1 MGLRCGGYA
10 TGEVVVLGRGLHKIA
25 EWIGSGTLK
34 FIKPLGSRH
43 AALQETWVSISSIT
57 VTRKEDV

>member
-1 MGLRCGGYA
+1 
-10 TGEVVVLGRGLHKIA
+10 VVVLGRGLHKIA

-34 FIKPLGSRH
+34 FIKPLRSRH

-57 VTRKEDV
+57 VTTKENP